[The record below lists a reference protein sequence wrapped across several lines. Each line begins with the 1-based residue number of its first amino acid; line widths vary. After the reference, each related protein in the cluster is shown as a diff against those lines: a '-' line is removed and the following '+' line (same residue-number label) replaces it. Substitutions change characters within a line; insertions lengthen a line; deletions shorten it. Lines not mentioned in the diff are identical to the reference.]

1 MPTSDSGGAI
11 ATTADAPD
19 QAGKFSINEDWL
31 AVLVGLVILGLVLS
45 GLIPQ
50 GLIP

>member
-1 MPTSDSGGAI
+1 MPKSDSGGAI
-11 ATTADAPD
+11 AAADTPD
-19 QAGKFSINEDWL
+19 QAGKFSISEDWL
-31 AVLVGLVILGLVLS
+31 AVAVGLVLLVLILT